1 MNSGINKSVLIFRP
15 RQEVRNILLTVRIII
30 VIPFVNLRL
39 ISEVGV
45 TSFQIS
51 PKVTFLVVFVQVALR
66 EI

>member
-1 MNSGINKSVLIFRP
+1 MRNMLIFP
-15 RQEVRNILLTVRIII
+15 SLQEVCNILFTVRIIMI
-30 VIPFVNLRL
+30 IPFVNLRL

>member
-1 MNSGINKSVLIFRP
+1 MRNTLIFP
-15 RQEVRNILLTVRIII
+15 SLQEVCNILFTIRIITI
-30 VIPFVNLRL
+30 IPFVNLRL